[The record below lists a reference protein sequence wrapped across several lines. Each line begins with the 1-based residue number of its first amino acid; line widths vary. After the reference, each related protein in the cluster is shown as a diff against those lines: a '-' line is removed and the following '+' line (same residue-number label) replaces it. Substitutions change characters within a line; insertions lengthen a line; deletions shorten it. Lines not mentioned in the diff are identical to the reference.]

1 MFRFSPA
8 RCLTSVILL
17 VVLVLI
23 ALFVRDSFVR
33 PFLGDVLV
41 VVWIYACV
49 TSVIRCQPWL
59 ASLGVLAF
67 AYAVELAQYVQV
79 LQWLGWEDNTA
90 LRIILGATFDWLDIL
105 AYTIGC
111 GICLVAEISSKP
123 SRTDSLSEQ

>member
-1 MFRFSPA
+1 M
-8 RCLTSVILL
+8 LLL

-41 VVWIYACV
+41 VVWLYACV
-49 TSVIRCQPWL
+49 TSVIRCQPWV
-59 ASLGVLAF
+59 ASLSVLAF
-67 AYAVELAQYVQV
+67 AYAVELAQYIQV
-79 LQWLGWEDNTA
+79 LHWLGWENHTA

-111 GICLVAEISSKP
+111 GLCLVAEISSRAP
-123 SRTDSLSEQ
+123 GPDSQSEQ